1 MEGTITTIQRMSV
14 HDGAGIRSTLFLKGC
29 GMRCRWCHNPETWSG
44 GVQLQQTAG
53 RCIGCGSCLEACPS
67 SALSLTAEGIRID
80 RRNCTVC
87 GDCVGACPSG
97 ALSLVGE
104 RIEAREALRRVARDL
119 PFFRQTGGGVTVSGG
134 EPLLQPDFVA
144 EFFALCRE
152 AGIATAVES
161 NLLAEWKCVE
171 RLLPLVDEWMCDF
184 KIFDGAL
191 HREMTGVRTTTFALL
206 PTSRPRF
213 SRIRSL
219 PTPVIDRKSVV

>member
-80 RRNCTVC
+80 RRSCTVC
-87 GDCVGACPSG
+87 GDCVRACPSG

-134 EPLLQPDFVA
+134 EPLLQPEFVA
-144 EFFALCRE
+144 EFFALLY
-152 AGIATAVES
+152 IAYEVVSILKNMTLCGLPV
-161 NLLAEWKCVE
+161 K
-171 RLLPLVDEWMCDF
+171 RLWQVIRDGLKKYTSELPDNKDEVAP
-184 KIFDGAL
+184 K
-191 HREMTGVRTTTFALL
+191 
-206 PTSRPRF
+206 
-213 SRIRSL
+213 
-219 PTPVIDRKSVV
+219 

>member
-1 MEGTITTIQRMSV
+1 
-14 HDGAGIRSTLFLKGC
+14 
-29 GMRCRWCHNPETWSG
+29 MRCRWCHNPETWSG

-80 RRNCTVC
+80 RRSCTVC
-87 GDCVGACPSG
+87 GRLRRGVSFGCTVAGWGAASRR
-97 ALSLVGE
+97 A
-104 RIEAREALRRVARDL
+104 EALRRVARDL

-134 EPLLQPDFVA
+134 EPLLQPEFVA

-184 KIFDGAL
+184 
-191 HREMTGVRTTTFALL
+191 
-206 PTSRPRF
+206 
-213 SRIRSL
+213 
-219 PTPVIDRKSVV
+219 